1 MSQGTRGVAYLPE
14 AIHRISDVASNL
26 YWAWSHPA
34 REMFKRID
42 PTLWSRV
49 RHDPLALLR
58 GVEPARLA
66 ACGRDPE
73 FLALYRAALDELDRL
88 STREGTWFAR
98 SYPDLSDATIAY
110 FCAEFGVHN
119 SVPIYSGGLGVL
131 AGDHS
136 KEASDLGL
144 DFV

>member
-1 MSQGTRGVAYLPE
+1 MSQGTRGVPYLPE
-14 AIHRISDVASNL
+14 AIQGLERVATNL
-26 YWAWSHPA
+26 FWSWSHPA

-58 GVEPARLA
+58 GADPARLA
-66 ACGRDPE
+66 TCARDPE
-73 FLALYRAALDELDRL
+73 FLALYRGATSELERL
-88 STREGTWFAR
+88 STRADTWFAR
-98 SYPDLSDATIAY
+98 SYPDIGPATIAY
-110 FCAEFGVHN
+110 FCAEFGLHN

-136 KEASDLGL
+136 KEASDLG
-144 DFV
+144 